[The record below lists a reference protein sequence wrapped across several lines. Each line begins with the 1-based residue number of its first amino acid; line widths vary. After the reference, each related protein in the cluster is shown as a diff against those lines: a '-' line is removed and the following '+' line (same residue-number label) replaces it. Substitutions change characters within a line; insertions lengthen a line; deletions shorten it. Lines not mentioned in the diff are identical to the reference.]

1 LVVAVSFRIDLKKR
15 RKEERKERKML
26 YCPESNFI
34 KEDFIVTSTG
44 NIINR
49 LALISKP
56 QAVEIPNGKV
66 IVEKDVIIRGDFAPI
81 QLNKYCYIDSQTVI
95 RPAYTLSKGAFRFI
109 PVTIGSHSYIG
120 KNCVIQA
127 AVIGVGCLIE
137 DDVVLSKRC
146 ILKDFV
152 YVMAGSVVPPDMV
165 CPPFSIVE
173 GSPAQIVGE
182 QPEST
187 STVTFAEAVARYK
200 AMKAVDRV
208 SETGLETKKS

>member
-1 LVVAVSFRIDLKKR
+1 
-15 RKEERKERKML
+15 ML

-49 LALISKP
+49 QALIAKP

-66 IVEKDVIIRGDFAPI
+66 IVEKNVIIRGDFAPI
-81 QLNKYCYIDSQTVI
+81 QLNKYCYINSDTVL
-95 RPAYTLSKGAFRFI
+95 RPAYAMNKGAFRFI
-109 PVTIGSHSYIG
+109 PMTMGSHTYVG

-127 AVIGVGCLIE
+127 AVIGVGCMIE
-137 DDVVLSKRC
+137 DDCILSKRC

-152 YVMAGSVVPPDMV
+152 YVMSGSIIPPDMV
-165 CPPFSIVE
+165 CPPFSIVD
-173 GSPAQIVGE
+173 GSPAQIMGE

-187 STVTFAEAVARYK
+187 STVTFTEAVTRYK
-200 AMKAVDRV
+200 AMKAVERD
-208 SETGLETKKS
+208 SEMGTETKQP